1 MPKINLCLAF
11 LLALAARP
19 AASADFAPI
28 SDAERALEQV
38 AWQPEATAVVL
49 FKRARMKMLDYPRE
63 VSSFLDVQV
72 RLKILREEGAEHG
85 EVAIGHSNF
94 LRLKSLE
101 ARTVLPDGT
110 VVPVPEGS
118 IFVQQASRAENTFVT
133 KVVFPSVQVGAIL
146 DYHYVVRW
154 DSFYYLEPWFFDNH
168 LPTLLSEIT
177 YDKPDNLGLE
187 PWGNETSKRKIQFD
201 DQKSTRGLSLRVWME
216 DLPSLPREPWA
227 FPDADLSS
235 RFMLV
240 PKTVVV
246 NSTPVPLLDS
256 WKSVCGTF
264 ETEIYGQARRRSRAA
279 KKQAKDLVASTKDPR
294 QRAEILYRFV
304 RDEILS
310 EPTGWINLGNN
321 SSVDGVLKKRRGLI
335 TEKALLLQVM
345 LDAAGLDAQLLWAA
359 DRTDGEIDTSVANP
373 WWFDRTLVTLILGD
387 QRIFLDPSDRQL
399 AFGRL
404 APFFEG
410 TEALIV
416 DRRKP
421 QLVALP
427 QTPYTASQ
435 RQAQIKLVLDPEGRL
450 SGSGELQLSGH
461 HAWRRLAWQDDPE
474 GTTEAW
480 QEWLEAIF
488 EDFEISELKVAESVA
503 TTTVGLTWG
512 LLQHEE
518 TVLGNE
524 ATIEPSRPFGPLTQ
538 IFDQPPGQRAT
549 PLLLAFTDR
558 DQVSLQVTWPEGWE
572 IDLLPETTTLD
583 HRDGALSY
591 EVQVDEGQRRVEY
604 KRRFD
609 LSSVAVIG
617 RQRYGALREQ
627 FSTAARHDAQ
637 SLVLVRQ

>member
-1 MPKINLCLAF
+1 MPKIILCLAL
-11 LLALAARP
+11 LLALATRP
-19 AASADFAPI
+19 AASVDFAPI
-28 SDAERALEQV
+28 SDAERALETV
-38 AWQPEATAVVL
+38 TWQPEATAVIL
-49 FKRARMKMLDYPRE
+49 FERARMKMLDYPRE

-85 EVAIGHSNF
+85 EIAIGHNNV
-94 LRLKSLE
+94 LRLVSLE

-110 VVPVPEGS
+110 VVPAPEDS
-118 IFVQQASRAENTFVT
+118 IFLQQASRSDNTYVT
-133 KVVFPSVQVGAIL
+133 KVVFPSVRVGAIL
-146 DYHYVVRW
+146 DYRYVLRW
-154 DSFYYLEPWFFDNH
+154 DSLFYLEPWFFDNH

-177 YDKPDNLGLE
+177 YDKPDNLGLH
-187 PWGNETSKRKIQFD
+187 PWGKQTGKREIKFE
-201 DQKSTRGLSLRVWME
+201 DQKSSRGLSLRVWME
-216 DLPSLPREPWA
+216 NLPALPNEPWA
-227 FPDADLSS
+227 FPDADLSN
-235 RFMLV
+235 RFMLI
-240 PKTVVV
+240 PKTLVV
-246 NSTPVPLLDS
+246 SGIPQPLLDS
-256 WKSVCGTF
+256 WKSVCNLYEKNT
-264 ETEIYGQARRRSRAA
+264 YGQARRRSRAA
-279 KKQAKDLVASTKDPR
+279 KKQAKELVASTKDPR

-310 EPTGWINLGNN
+310 EPSIGINLGNN
-321 SSVDGVLKKRRGLI
+321 SSVDGVLKQRRGLI

-345 LDAAGLDAQLLWAA
+345 LDAAGFDAQLLWAA

-373 WWFDRTLVTLILGD
+373 WWFDRALVTLTLGE

-421 QLVALP
+421 ELVALP
-427 QTPYTASQ
+427 QTSFTDSQ
-435 RQAQIKLVLDPEGRL
+435 RRAKIQLELDSEGRL

-461 HAWRRLAWQDDPE
+461 HAWRRLDWQGDPE
-474 GTTEAW
+474 STSEAW

-488 EDFEISELKVAESVA
+488 EDFEISALKVEESVA
-503 TTTVGLTWG
+503 TTTVGLTWR

-518 TVLGNE
+518 AVLGDE
-524 ATIEPSRPFGPLTQ
+524 ATIEPTRPLGPLAQ
-538 IFDQPPGQRAT
+538 IFDQPPGLRAT

-558 DQVSLQVTWPEGWE
+558 DEVSLQVTWPEGWE
-572 IDLLPETTTLD
+572 IDLLPEATTLD
-583 HRDGALSY
+583 HRDGALAY
-591 EVQVDEGQRRVEY
+591 EVRVDEGHRRVEY

-617 RQRYGALREQ
+617 RERYGALREQ